1 MGFGPALGRS
11 CWHAMQVMIRT
22 NETLLPTTD
31 AELPE
36 WVAYEVT
43 DTISAVPKTA
53 CDPQSSLLTL
63 TDAAA
68 QLRISPRTLRRM
80 VKSGK
85 LTALRIGRQ
94 LRFDRDIFWREIN
107 NLDNRRD

>member
-1 MGFGPALGRS
+1 MMS
-11 CWHAMQVMIRT
+11 RT
-22 NETLLPTTD
+22 NEPLLPPTD
-31 AELPE
+31 AGLPE
-36 WVAYEVT
+36 WVRESN
-43 DTISAVPKTA
+43 DTALSSASKNA

-63 TDAAA
+63 TEAAA

-94 LRFDRDIFWREIN
+94 LRFDRDIFWREISY
-107 NLDNRRD
+107 LDNRRD

>member
-1 MGFGPALGRS
+1 MMS
-11 CWHAMQVMIRT
+11 RT
-22 NETLLPTTD
+22 NEPLLPPTD
-31 AELPE
+31 AGLPE
-36 WVAYEVT
+36 WVAYEGT
-43 DTISAVPKTA
+43 HTISAVPKTV

-63 TDAAA
+63 TEAAA

-94 LRFDRDIFWREIN
+94 LRFDRDIFWLEIN

>member
-1 MGFGPALGRS
+1 
-11 CWHAMQVMIRT
+11 MIRT
-22 NETLLPTTD
+22 HEQLLPPTD
-31 AELPE
+31 AGLPE
-36 WVAYEVT
+36 WVAYEGT
-43 DTISAVPKTA
+43 DTVSAVPKTA
-53 CDPQSSLLTL
+53 CDPKSSLLTL

-94 LRFDRDIFWREIN
+94 LRFDRDIFWREIS

>member
-1 MGFGPALGRS
+1 MS
-11 CWHAMQVMIRT
+11 RT
-22 NETLLPTTD
+22 NEPLLPPTD
-31 AELPE
+31 AGLPE
-36 WVAYEVT
+36 WVRNGQL
-43 DTISAVPKTA
+43 
-53 CDPQSSLLTL
+53 QSSSARPDGSGELRPHLLTL
-63 TDAAA
+63 TEAAA

-94 LRFDRDIFWREIN
+94 LRFDRDTLYCEIS

>member
-1 MGFGPALGRS
+1 ML
-11 CWHAMQVMIRT
+11 IRT
-22 NETLLPTTD
+22 NKSNAQPVET
-31 AELPE
+31 ALPE
-36 WVAYEVT
+36 WVRENNDAALS
-43 DTISAVPKTA
+43 SASKNA

-63 TDAAA
+63 TEAAA

-94 LRFDRDIFWREIN
+94 LRFDRDTLYCEIS

>member
-1 MGFGPALGRS
+1 MMS
-11 CWHAMQVMIRT
+11 RT
-22 NETLLPTTD
+22 NEPLLPPTD
-31 AELPE
+31 AGLPE
-36 WVAYEVT
+36 WVR
-43 DTISAVPKTA
+43 DDHLHSSAPPDNPA
-53 CDPQSSLLTL
+53 ELRPHLLTL
-63 TDAAA
+63 ADAAA

-94 LRFDRDIFWREIN
+94 LRFDRDIFWREIS